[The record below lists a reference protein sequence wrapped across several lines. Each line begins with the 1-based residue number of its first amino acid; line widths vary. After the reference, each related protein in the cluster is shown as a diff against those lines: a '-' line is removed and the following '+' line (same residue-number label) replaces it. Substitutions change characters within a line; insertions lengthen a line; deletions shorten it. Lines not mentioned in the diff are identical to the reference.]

1 MVRSDLLQQSLT
13 FLSKTDQNSPTT
25 TAQDPAKLNSAN
37 IWHNVH
43 TPLPSWKDGLSELIQ
58 DGLRYKSL
66 KHWKVERLNGS
77 RIWLKPFREL
87 QWNENMVINAICDA
101 ALSGLLDWRQFW
113 VQTMFLSNFGKR
125 EETAKLPPL
134 LTQLNKKTPN
144 GASALSLS
152 LDRLPL
158 GPSYLKSCV
167 QIGQSN

>member
-1 MVRSDLLQQSLT
+1 
-13 FLSKTDQNSPTT
+13 
-25 TAQDPAKLNSAN
+25 
-37 IWHNVH
+37 
-43 TPLPSWKDGLSELIQ
+43 
-58 DGLRYKSL
+58 
-66 KHWKVERLNGS
+66 
-77 RIWLKPFREL
+77 
-87 QWNENMVINAICDA
+87 MVINAICDA

-167 QIGQSN
+167 QIGQIN

>member
-1 MVRSDLLQQSLT
+1 VVRSDLLQQSLT

-113 VQTMFLSNFGKR
+113 NQTMFLSNFGKR

-134 LTQLNKKTPN
+134 LTQLNKKN
-144 GASALSLS
+144 SKWGFS
-152 LDRLPL
+152 
-158 GPSYLKSCV
+158 LKSFT
-167 QIGQSN
+167 GQTPSWPLLPQKLCPNWSN